1 MRQLGDEHRALIE
14 LSVVRGVSDEEIAGY
29 LGIDPGL
36 VRERREAALHAVATA
51 SGDGSEAGS
60 QRVVAHLRGDVD
72 VPVATDREP
81 VPEAGR
87 EPEPAPESERQPRRR
102 MLGPLLIGAAL
113 LAVAAGLVLSLR
125 HGGDSAPTGD
135 AAAPAPPARAPAAT
149 LKPLAAG
156 PARGEAR
163 LVNQDG
169 AVSLKLSVRGL
180 PAPSAGGYVIW
191 LYDSVTD
198 ARSLTGS
205 LKGNF
210 KVDMPLPRG
219 YRRYRY
225 LDISREP
232 ADGNR
237 NHSGQSVLRVP
248 LASLRVAGQN

>member
-29 LGIDPGL
+29 LGVDPGL
-36 VRERREAALHAVATA
+36 VRERREAALHAVAA
-51 SGDGSEAGS
+51 GAGDGSEAGR
-60 QRVVAHLRGDVD
+60 QRVVAHLRGDND
-72 VPVATDREP
+72 VPMVAEGEP
-81 VPEAGR
+81 VPEAMR
-87 EPEPAPESERQPRRR
+87 EPDPAHEPERQPRRR
-102 MLGPLLIGAAL
+102 MLGPLIIGVALI
-113 LAVAAGLVLSLR
+113 AVAAALVLSLR
-125 HGGDSAPTGD
+125 HGGDSAPTGG
-135 AAAPAPPARAPAAT
+135 AAAPVSPARAPAAT
-149 LKPLAAG
+149 LKPLAG
-156 PARGEAR
+156 GRARGAAR

-169 AVSLKLSVRGL
+169 AVSLKLLVRGL
-180 PAPSAGGYVIW
+180 PTPSAGGYVIW
-191 LYDSVTD
+191 LYNSVTD

>member
-1 MRQLGDEHRALIE
+1 MGQLGDEQRALIE
-14 LSVVRGVSDEEIAGY
+14 LSMVRGVSDEEIAGY

-51 SGDGSEAGS
+51 SGDGSEAGRR
-60 QRVVAHLRGDVD
+60 RVVAHLRGDEAAPMVAERER
-72 VPVATDREP
+72 VPDAV
-81 VPEAGR
+81 G
-87 EPEPAPESERQPRRR
+87 EPAPEPERQPRRR

-113 LAVAAGLVLSLR
+113 LAVAAALVVSLR
-125 HGGDSAPTGD
+125 HRGDSAPTGD

-149 LKPLAAG
+149 LKPLAGG
-156 PARGEAR
+156 PARGAAR

-180 PAPSAGGYVIW
+180 PTPSTGGYVIW
-191 LYDSVTD
+191 LYDSVSD